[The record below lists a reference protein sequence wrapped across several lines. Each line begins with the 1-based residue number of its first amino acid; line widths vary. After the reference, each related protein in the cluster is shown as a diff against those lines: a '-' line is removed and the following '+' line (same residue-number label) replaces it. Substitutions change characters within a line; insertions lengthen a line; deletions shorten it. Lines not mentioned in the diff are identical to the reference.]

1 VHRKEIVA
9 IYRRI
14 VVTIFLGKAM
24 WKIAP
29 AASVHELA
37 LPALL
42 AKIDLGIARGFP
54 ARLGK
59 VTQCC

>member
-1 VHRKEIVA
+1 
-9 IYRRI
+9 
-14 VVTIFLGKAM
+14 M

-42 AKIDLGIARGFP
+42 AKVDLGIARDFP